1 MDINKDDFDYIR
13 DLVRR
18 SSAIALE
25 EGKEY
30 LVEARLMPVANEE
43 GIGSIED
50 LVAKLRV
57 HPQNELHNKVVE
69 AMTTNE
75 TSWFRDIQPFETLK
89 NFVLPELLKKREA
102 ERSLNI
108 WCAACSSGQEPYS
121 IAMLFREHFP
131 ELARWRVRF
140 VASDISSEMLARARE
155 GCYSQIEVN
164 RGLPAPLLVKYFQ
177 KNGLKWQIKG
187 DIIKMV
193 EFQQI
198 NLATSW
204 PVLPTMDVIFMR
216 NVLIYFDTKTKKAIL
231 GKVRQVLKP
240 DGYLFLG
247 GAETTINIDSSFEKV
262 RMENVTCYVL
272 RGA

>member
-1 MDINKDDFDYIR
+1 MNINKDDFDYIR

-204 PVLPTMDVIFMR
+204 PVLPTMDVVFMR
-216 NVLIYFDTKTKKAIL
+216 NVLIYFDMETKKAIL
-231 GKVRQVLKP
+231 GKVRQVLKY

-247 GAETTINIDSSFEKV
+247 GAETTLNIDCSFEKV